1 MKSKRE
7 ELFEGMYIL
16 SATLSK
22 DAREKAL
29 EKITKGIEEKGGK
42 IHKTHEMG
50 KRKLAYEIR
59 NKKEGFYY
67 LIYFTLGSLLVVEIS
82 KEYKLHEDLLRYMV
96 LKASE
101 VKESLEFPLK
111 IKELQR

>member
-1 MKSKRE
+1 MKNKRDR
-7 ELFEGMYIL
+7 LFEGMYIL

-29 EKITKGIEEKGGK
+29 EKITKGIEEKGGE
-42 IHKTHEMG
+42 IHKIIEMG

-67 LIYFTLGSLLVVEIS
+67 LIYFTLESLSIEKIS
-82 KEYKLHEDLLRYMV
+82 TEYKLHEDLLRYMV
-96 LKASE
+96 LRASE
-101 VKESLEFPLK
+101 VKESLEFPRK
-111 IKELQR
+111 IKETQK